1 MAHAAG
7 CRDPLGAGA
16 QLNLLLVLAGLG
28 LAQAGAPSGPST
40 PATPQRARYQEL
52 VAVWAAAHGN
62 AADAATAARTALFH
76 DPLAAAPRLLLVS
89 LPAPAAPTPDER
101 LRLLEEATRVHG
113 APASAWTALGNARAA
128 LGSPEAGAAFAEAE
142 LRGAGSEN
150 YAEWLS
156 VAAVNDRAAITA
168 RWLAL
173 ADPGRGGRAL
183 RATLAVPGDAVGAA
197 SLCQDALGAVLLG
210 EAIAPGVVATR
221 CGPVGRAD
229 DARRALAVVNSGGT
243 DTTAAEA
250 LLTAWPPGS

>member
-7 CRDPLGAGA
+7 RGHPLVAGA
-16 QLNLLLVLAGLG
+16 QLSLVLALVVLG
-28 LAQAGAPSGPST
+28 RAQAGAPSGPAT
-40 PATPQRARYQEL
+40 PPTPQRARYQEL
-52 VAVWAAAHGN
+52 VAGWAAAHGDP
-62 AADAATAARTALFH
+62 AAAATAARTALFH

-113 APASAWTALGNARAA
+113 APAPAWTALGNARAA

-150 YAEWLS
+150 YAGWLS
-156 VAAVNDRAAITA
+156 VAAANERPAITA

-173 ADPGRGGRAL
+173 AEPGPGGRAL

-197 SLCQDALGAVLLG
+197 SLCRDALGAVLLG

-221 CGPVGRAD
+221 CGPVGHAD
-229 DARRALAVVNSGGT
+229 DARRALTVLTSIGT